1 MLRCL
6 LRFASQS
13 LDLVAKYS
21 NLEMQ
26 NLLGKS
32 SLYGKCISS
41 PCFKSMSWPCCHRW
55 VITLAYWIF
64 ALQECKLFPSTSV
77 RYPNSLSKQ
86 QEGTK
91 RGSGLR
97 ESCGCSTPSAFSMA
111 KVSDLTAILFYILLS
126 ISGFCS
132 YKFDWWVLLLALSQ
146 DLQATFHLS
155 LWQHPNLKTISSTN
169 QYWSSTLQK
178 LENTGN
184 PFPSPTVLASPSRGW
199 SGCRISAWMIP
210 YDSIHD
216 RGDIPNSERNHF
228 GNKIDWGVLS
238 AFVVD
243 LIRNLL

>member
-32 SLYGKCISS
+32 SLYGKCICS

-146 DLQATFHLS
+146 DWQATFH
-155 LWQHPNLKTISSTN
+155 HISSKSLT
-169 QYWSSTLQK
+169 
-178 LENTGN
+178 
-184 PFPSPTVLASPSRGW
+184 ASQLK
-199 SGCRISAWMIP
+199 
-210 YDSIHD
+210 
-216 RGDIPNSERNHF
+216 NHQ
-228 GNKIDWGVLS
+228 LC
-238 AFVVD
+238 
-243 LIRNLL
+243 